1 MNPSLHYKINMPVA
15 YIDKVWQ
22 LVHSGNSPPQM
33 RDQKEM
39 NLMDD
44 KTFLPD
50 EERKPYDSIIK
61 TIIRTMPM
69 KKLRRTHIAR
79 IYCSWLE
86 RILYCQRLNHQ

>member
-44 KTFLPD
+44 KTLLPD
-50 EERKPYDSIIK
+50 EDGKLEDSNIIN
-61 TIIRTMPM
+61 TIRTIHTSVT
-69 KKLRRTHIAR
+69 LRMRAAR
-79 IYCSWLE
+79 IA
-86 RILYCQRLNHQ
+86 IIAA

>member
-15 YIDKVWQ
+15 YIDKVWR

-44 KTFLPD
+44 KTLLPD
-50 EERKPYDSIIK
+50 EDGKPEDSNIINA
-61 TIIRTMPM
+61 IRTIHTSVT
-69 KKLRRTHIAR
+69 LRMRAAR
-79 IYCSWLE
+79 IAIISA
-86 RILYCQRLNHQ
+86 

>member
-15 YIDKVWQ
+15 YIDKVWR

-44 KTFLPD
+44 KTLLPD
-50 EERKPYDSIIK
+50 EDGKLEDSNIINA
-61 TIIRTMPM
+61 IRTIHTSVT
-69 KKLRRTHIAR
+69 LRMCAAR
-79 IYCSWLE
+79 IAIISA
-86 RILYCQRLNHQ
+86 

>member
-15 YIDKVWQ
+15 YIDKVWR

-44 KTFLPD
+44 KTLLPD
-50 EERKPYDSIIK
+50 EESKPYDSIIK
-61 TIIRTMPM
+61 TIIHT
-69 KKLRRTHIAR
+69 THMEKAT
-79 IYCSWLE
+79 
-86 RILYCQRLNHQ
+86 